1 MKMGS
6 WAQKKHLRVCDTS
19 WQCTRLQCLRSAF
32 DSAVKIPCSI
42 WFSVFVDRKPI
53 GSYFGIEIAPE
64 IEGMTSSLSVFLFS
78 MLRLRCACIA
88 EQVFCVKHQMCFS
101 AAIRLSTAFVSL
113 HMFVFYFYLIQLH
126 CSVDLNMFF
135 FFIKLKFLCA
145 SLWNNNAFDLLIYAI
160 LNVLSFL
167 ASFKL
172 SLEFQTNATRTRFV
186 FSTNANSIYITQLLQ
201 SFSHSVHRHRRSL
214 VACNTHIVRM
224 ENGKVR

>member
-1 MKMGS
+1 MHALLSRCFVSNIKCVLVLRYD
-6 WAQKKHLRVCDTS
+6 WALLLCRCI
-19 WQCTRLQCLRSAF
+19 CLFS
-32 DSAVKIPCSI
+32 ISI
-42 WFSVFVDRKPI
+42 WFN
-53 GSYFGIEIAPE
+53 
-64 IEGMTSSLSVFLFS
+64 
-78 MLRLRCACIA
+78 CIA
-88 EQVFCVKHQMCFS
+88 
-101 AAIRLSTAFVSL
+101 VS
-113 HMFVFYFYLIQLH
+113 IWI
-126 CSVDLNMFF
+126 CFF